1 MDCELPHLF
10 DVRAGRAPVDDVR
23 FVTPPFH
30 PVVWAMP
37 GKDLYGEP
45 LEHHVEGVNF
55 SVQWEGSDATE
66 AIADAYVEELESAW
80 TTLVIDQGWPA
91 PATSNQYLVRV
102 ILDPSLTGTGY
113 TTTYDIP
120 GEDRAAP
127 VMYVNPAY
135 WDSLESFSRSV
146 AVHEFS
152 HAIQYAVR
160 DWRSSDAEAWF
171 WEASAE
177 WMAELGNP
185 SLDGYVYSAEY
196 YAENTEDTYDSL
208 ANAHQ
213 YGMFVLPAYL
223 DETSEAFQPIWA
235 ENSGGDWVDEIRGQ
249 TGEDFD
255 ATIGEMAS
263 WYVAGTL
270 RESDL
275 YTRVD
280 FAGTWSGDT
289 DVDPGLYGTAIYKVT
304 APAELAVDGPG
315 RLDFAVD
322 GEVLDDA
329 PDSGSFYALVTR
341 NDRGD
346 LRLIAADDDVATDPE
361 PEDTGEKET
370 DDSSGCATVAAP
382 SAFSLLT
389 LAALR
394 RRSPAR

>member
-10 DVRAGRAPVDDVR
+10 DVRAGRAPLDDVR
-23 FVTPPFH
+23 FVTPPFR
-30 PVVWAMP
+30 PGVWAMP

-55 SVQWEGSDATE
+55 SVQWEGDDATE
-66 AIADAYVEELESAW
+66 AIASAYVEELESAW
-80 TTLVIDQGWPA
+80 TALVVNQGWPA
-91 PATSNQYLVRV
+91 PATSDQYLVRV
-102 ILDPSLTGTGY
+102 ILDPSLSGTGY

-120 GEDRAAP
+120 DEDRGAP
-127 VMYVNPAY
+127 VMYVNPS
-135 WDSLESFSRSV
+135 WWGDLESFSRSV
-146 AVHEFS
+146 AVHEFG

-185 SLDGYVYSAEY
+185 ALDGYAYSAPY
-196 YAENTEDTYDSL
+196 YAENTADTYDSL
-208 ANAHQ
+208 ADAHQ

-223 DETSEAFQPIWA
+223 DETSEAFRATWA
-235 ENSGGDWVDEIRGQ
+235 DNVGGDWVDEIRGQ
-249 TGEDFD
+249 TGEDFET
-255 ATIGEMAS
+255 TIGEMAS

-275 YTRVD
+275 YPPPDV
-280 FAGTWSGDT
+280 AGTWTGDT
-289 DVDPGLYGTAIYKVT
+289 DVDVGLYGTTIYQVT
-304 APAELAVDGPG
+304 APVLLAVDGPG

-329 PDSGSFYALVTR
+329 PTSGSFYALVTR
-341 NDRGD
+341 NDDGD
-346 LRLIAADDDVATDPE
+346 LRLVETDEPVAEGD
-361 PEDTGEKET
+361 DTGEKET
-370 DDSSGCATVAAP
+370 DTGSGCATVAAP
-382 SAFSLLT
+382 SAFSLLA
-389 LAALR
+389 LATLR